1 VASVTFSS
9 KAFEKS
15 VIRFLSDN
23 PVIEVGT
30 NPERFQVP
38 TDKDKSDRIGEKR
51 LLALLAELGGKQ
63 VGDDDVV
70 YDDGGKWV
78 VPTQYEGKDREVL
91 KFWEKRIAQKEE
103 VTTFTQTFKYR
114 PWDGAA
120 ALQSALKRNFGTT
133 GIAQATFSLFG
144 KNPPRMITIDSGVDQ
159 QIQVPWGVIEFPP
172 LEATL
177 TTDQMQDAELGL
189 LFRLHVETYRK
200 HSNKVQG
207 LFKLIEAELKEFSI
221 YKGRAITGAT
231 QPTFIDP
238 FTVDPSKV
246 VYSEHVQTELEANI
260 WDVIRFPEV
269 QVANG
274 QSLKRSALL
283 AGPYGTGKSLAAM
296 LTAQVAVDNGWTF
309 IQCRPGKDNLGEV
322 MQTALLYQP
331 AVVFYEDIDTVAQSG
346 DPDKVSQLLEMF
358 DGIQK
363 KNTQLICVMT
373 TNHADNIHKGMLR
386 SGRTDAYIEIS
397 ALDSPGV
404 EKMIHA
410 IVPDEKLDTAL
421 DYQAIGEAMEGF
433 LPAFIAEAIGRTIR
447 YSISRT
453 KGAPDVLRTE
463 DFVHAATS
471 IRKQYDLMTGASEGH
486 IPDSLH
492 TAMKGLVTSAT
503 SDTLSIAT
511 INRGGDEDWARIQV
525 PEKTV

>member
-1 VASVTFSS
+1 MPTEIS
-9 KAFEKS
+9 KS
-15 VIRFLSDN
+15 
-23 PVIEVGT
+23 
-30 NPERFQVP
+30 ERQ
-38 TDKDKSDRIGEKR
+38 GEKR
-51 LLALLAELGGKQ
+51 LLELLAELGGKQ

-70 YDDGGKWV
+70 YTAEGKWI
-78 VPTQYEGKDREVL
+78 VPAQYEGKDREVL

-133 GIAQATFSLFG
+133 GIAQATYSLFG
-144 KNPPRMITIDSGVDQ
+144 KNPPRMITIDSGVDE
-159 QIQVPWGVIEFPP
+159 QIQVPWGLIEFPP
-172 LEATL
+172 LEANM
-177 TTDQMQDAELGL
+177 TTDQVSDPELGL

-207 LFKLIEAELKEFSI
+207 LFKLIEAELKEHSI

-238 FTVDPSKV
+238 FTVDPKKV
-246 VYSEHVQTELEANI
+246 VYSEHVYTELGANI
-260 WDVIRFPEV
+260 WDVIKYPDV
-269 QVANG
+269 QLANG

-296 LTAQVAVDNGWTF
+296 LTAQVAVDNQWTF
-309 IQCRPGKDNLGEV
+309 IQCRPGKDDLGEV

-331 AVVFYEDIDTVAQSG
+331 AVVFYEDIDTVATSG

-373 TNHADNIHKGMLR
+373 TNHPESIHKGMLR
-386 SGRTDAYIEIS
+386 SGRTDAYIEIA
-397 ALDSPGV
+397 ALDNPGV

-410 IVPDEKLDTAL
+410 LVPEERLDTEL
-421 DYQAIGEAMEGF
+421 DYKAIGDAMEGF
-433 LPAFIAEAIGRTIR
+433 LPAFIAEAIGRTVR

-453 KGAPDVLRTE
+453 KGMPDVLRTE
-463 DFVHAATS
+463 DFTHAAKA
-471 IRKQYDLMTGASEGH
+471 IRVQYNLMTGASEGKV
-486 IPDSLH
+486 PDTLE
-492 TAMKGLVTSAT
+492 TAMKGLVTASTGKA
-503 SDTLSIAT
+503 LSTAT
-511 INRGGDEDWARIQV
+511 IQRGGDESWATVVV
-525 PEKTV
+525 PENA